1 MAGRRRIEPDKRCMM
16 EWIVDLFPAIQRPRV
31 RSEGEVPKGQQG
43 GRKEEEMKGEREP
56 DQIGLGIIGKGVKE
70 DRGWEGIV
78 MMMMR

>member
-1 MAGRRRIEPDKRCMM
+1 MAGRIEPDKRWMM
-16 EWIVDLFPAIQRPRV
+16 EWRVDLFPAIQRPRV

-56 DQIGLGIIGKGVKE
+56 EPESGLGIIGKGVKE
-70 DRGWEGIV
+70 ERGWEGIV